1 LSLER
6 GGNEMVKV
14 NGILDSFEKYVEMVS
29 KEFLMEY
36 TRKISSEVRLSGTAE
51 ELRAFHYV
59 KETLES
65 FGVSTYLQHS
75 DAYISLPVNASL
87 KLNGETISCITH
99 SMAAS
104 TAEEGLEGEIIYIGK
119 GVDEDYQES
128 IIVNKVVLLDG
139 LAVPGAVKKA
149 QDNGASAAI
158 FINAEYTH
166 EMIVSPVW
174 GNPTPETLSLL
185 PKIPVVSVNYH
196 DGLKIKKSLQ
206 KGITSNLV
214 AWLKTEVDTGWR
226 KIPTLTAELKGS
238 DPDHYVLFSGHID
251 SWHYGAMDNG
261 SANATMIEIARI
273 LSHYKTDLK
282 RSLRFAFWSG
292 HSHGRY
298 AGSTL
303 YCDANWEDLHDHCV
317 LHINVDSV
325 GAKDA
330 IVLSEANCMAE
341 TKELG
346 GTIIEEFTG
355 QTFYGTRFGRA
366 GDQSFLG
373 AGVPSLFMG
382 LSEQELTTT
391 PATEAF
397 AQLFGGGRAGGF
409 GWWWHTTEDTIDK
422 IDPDNLERDC
432 KIYAAV
438 VAKACTDDLIPV
450 NQLAAVEELREAL
463 TNYQKISSNKLDLS
477 LSVQRIEELKVLT
490 KKLQEAIGV
499 DSLSDEN
506 VTIVNLGLL
515 KLSRILVPL
524 NYVQGDIFHH
534 DPAMKQFIIPA
545 LADIEKL
552 SSIQEDDDEYYV
564 LKTKLVRQTNKVNYM
579 LKQAILTVENVLN
592 KMNG

>member
-1 LSLER
+1 
-6 GGNEMVKV
+6 MVKV
-14 NGILDSFEKYVEMVS
+14 NGIAESLQKIVEMVS
-29 KEFLMEY
+29 KENLMEY
-36 TRKISSEVRLSGTAE
+36 TSKVSSEVRLSGTSE
-51 ELRAFHYV
+51 ELRAFRYV

-65 FGVSTYLQHS
+65 FGVSTNLQHN
-75 DAYISLPVNASL
+75 DAYISLPISASL
-87 KLNGETISCITH
+87 KVNSQPVSCITH

-104 TAEEGLEGEIIYIGK
+104 TPKDGLQGEIMYVGK
-119 GVDEDYQES
+119 GTDEDYENLH
-128 IIVNKVVLLDG
+128 IDNKVVILDG

-149 QDNGASAAI
+149 QDFGAIAAI

-174 GNPTPETLSLL
+174 GNPTPETISLL
-185 PKIPVVSVNYH
+185 PNIPVVSVNYH
-196 DGLKIKKSLQ
+196 DGLMIKKNLQ
-206 KGITSNLV
+206 KGSSSNLH
-214 AWLKTEVDTGWR
+214 AWIKTEVDTGWR
-226 KIPTLTAELKGS
+226 KIPTLTAEIKGS
-238 DPDHYVLFSGHID
+238 TDSEHYVLFSGHID

-273 LSHYKTDLK
+273 LSHYKTDLR

-330 IVLSEANCMAE
+330 VVLSEANCMAE

-346 GTIIEEFTG
+346 GRIVEEFTG

-373 AGVPSLFMG
+373 AGIPSLFMG
-382 LSEQELTTT
+382 LSEQELTNT

-438 VAKACTDDLIPV
+438 VAKACTDDVIPI
-450 NQLAAVEELREAL
+450 NQLAAVDELREAL
-463 TNYQKISSNKLDLS
+463 LNYQKISINKLDLS
-477 LSVQRIEELKVLT
+477 VSVKRIEELKNLT
-490 KKLQEAIGV
+490 SKLQDATV
-499 DSLSDEN
+499 MSLSDECI
-506 VTIVNLGLL
+506 TLVNLGLL

-524 NYVQGDIFHH
+524 NYVQGDLFHH

-552 SSIQEDDDEYYV
+552 ASCQEGDEEYYM
-564 LKTKLVRQTNKVNYM
+564 LKTKLFRQTNKVNYM
-579 LKQAILTVENVLN
+579 LKQAILTVEDVLD
-592 KMNG
+592 KLSS

>member
-1 LSLER
+1 
-6 GGNEMVKV
+6 MVKV
-14 NGILDSFEKYVEMVS
+14 NSVIGPFEKYMDKVN
-29 KEFLMEY
+29 KKNLMEY
-36 TRKISSEVRLSGTAE
+36 TRKMSSEVRLSGTAE

-59 KETLES
+59 KETLEG
-65 FGVSTYLQHS
+65 FGIATDLQHS
-75 DAYISLPVNASL
+75 DAFISLPVSASL
-87 KLNGETISCITH
+87 KMNKESISCITH
-99 SMAAS
+99 SMAVS
-104 TAEEGLEGEIIYIGK
+104 TPQDGLEGEIIYVGK
-119 GVDEDYQES
+119 GTDKDYKEAN
-128 IIVNKVVLLDG
+128 VGNKVVLLDG

-149 QDNGASAAI
+149 QEQGALAAI

-196 DGLKIKKSLQ
+196 DGQEMKKNLQ
-206 KGITSNLV
+206 KGVASNLV
-214 AWLKTEVDTGWR
+214 VWLKTKVDTGWR
-226 KIPTLTAELKGS
+226 KIPTLIGELTGS
-238 DPDHYVLFSGHID
+238 TEPQQYVLFSGHID

-261 SANATMIEIARI
+261 SANATMLEVARI
-273 LSHYKTDLK
+273 LSQNQTDLR

-298 AGSTL
+298 AGSTI

-330 IVLSEANCMAE
+330 VVLSEANCMAE

-346 GTIIEEFTG
+346 GSIIEEVTG
-355 QTFYGTRFGRA
+355 LAFSGTRFGRA

-382 LSEQELTTT
+382 LSEQELTST

-432 KIYAAV
+432 KIYVAV
-438 VAKACTDDLIPV
+438 VAKSCTDRVIPV
-450 NQLAAVEELREAL
+450 NQLAAIQELKQAL
-463 TNYQKISSNKLDLS
+463 TDYQMISERKLDLS
-477 LSVQRIEELKVLT
+477 TALNRIEELSKVVG
-490 KKLQEAIGV
+490 KLQAIKT
-499 DSLSDEN
+499 DSLSEEN
-506 VTIVNLGLL
+506 VSTLNKGLIE
-515 KLSRILVPL
+515 LSRILVPL
-524 NYVQGDIFHH
+524 NYVQGDRFHH

-545 LADIEKL
+545 LADVEKL
-552 SSIQEDDDEYYV
+552 SIVNKGDNDYYL
-564 LKTKLVRQTNKVNYM
+564 LKTKLVRNVNKVNNS
-579 LKQAILTVENVLN
+579 LKQAILISETTLDRI
-592 KMNG
+592 NG